1 MVDLPRARGAQDTQD
16 PLARLEA
23 LVERARGDVR
33 GLAGEEVLE
42 LGERYRAAMTAL
54 ALARAQ
60 GASAGE
66 RARLDDVAG
75 RAHALVYGEA
85 VAEGDGVRAWLVAL
99 LLAPVAVRRAW
110 RWHLLSALLLLLGAL
125 YGWVGAARDPD
136 WALEVQLGAGD
147 ERTPYAGR
155 EELLASLRAGR
166 PGQEGADDPGMGVG
180 SKAVFAAFLWQNNTR
195 AGLLAF
201 FTGPLAGVPSAAV
214 MTYNGVILGAYTTT
228 FVSRGLAFEWFAWIL
243 PHGVTELLA
252 IVLLGGGGLWI
263 GSLVVAPGERTRR
276 EALREARGDVLRH
289 ALLAFP
295 MLFLAAL
302 LESFVR
308 QSGLSDPGRYVF
320 AAVTAVVW
328 AGWLGLARP
337 PRAWLLALQG
347 TATRAERGAPPTDPA
362 TVEEALAAV
371 ELELRAALA
380 R

>member
-1 MVDLPRARGAQDTQD
+1 M
-16 PLARLEA
+16 
-23 LVERARGDVR
+23 ERARGDVR
-33 GLAGEEVLE
+33 GLSGEEVLE
-42 LGERYRAAMTAL
+42 LGQRYRAAATAL

-60 GASAGE
+60 GASAGV
-66 RARLDDVAG
+66 RARLDDVVG
-75 RAHALVYGEA
+75 RAHALVYGQGSA
-85 VAEGDGVRAWLVAL
+85 GGDGVRAWLVAL

-110 RWHLLSALLLLLGAL
+110 RWHLLSALLLLLGGV

-147 ERTPYAGR
+147 ERTPYATR
-155 EELLASLRAGR
+155 EELLASVRSGR
-166 PGQEGADDPGMGVG
+166 PGQESADDPGMSVG
-180 SKAVFAAFLWQNNTR
+180 NKAVFAAFLWQNNTR
-195 AGLLAF
+195 AGLVAF
-201 FTGPLAGVPSAAV
+201 FAGPLAGVPSAAV
-214 MTYNGVILGAYTTT
+214 MGYNGVILGAYTST

-276 EALREARGDVLRH
+276 EALRDVRGDVLRL

-308 QSGLSDPGRYVF
+308 QSGLSDPGRYAF

-328 AGWLGLARP
+328 AVWLGLARP

-347 TATRAERGAPPTDPA
+347 AATRAERGAPRTDPA
-362 TVEEALAAV
+362 TVEDALAAV
-371 ELELRAALA
+371 EMELRAALA
-380 R
+380 GRRRG